1 MAIREDARMTS
12 RRAVVY
18 VFLSMLV
25 LVLSSLPSDAQDEAA
40 PSIQFSF
47 KNATIDEVVDFFA
60 RESGL
65 PVIREV
71 DAPQGNVTFLS
82 ADAYD
87 LEESLRVLNT
97 ILQTRGVMLRRDAE
111 FLYLQKLD
119 NMKAEAVP
127 TFPDGMIP
135 ADVTDEQVISVV
147 YTLENASA
155 AQIAE
160 QFGALVAGYG
170 SIVALPMQNA
180 VIVTETAAQ
189 CRRIGAMLA
198 SLDMRPAFEESIE
211 VFPLAHIRAA
221 DAVASLNVLVAEKKV
236 TVVIDKQGN
245 RNTVEEEDLAGIRLE
260 ADERT
265 NSVIALGPSGR
276 LSTVES
282 LVRLLDVPARG
293 GQELTAFPIETMRPE
308 EAARIVRAMYVAT
321 PQERQPTLVPLEPAG
336 KLAVIGPEAE
346 IDRVGRLLAEL
357 EGGSLGGAPARAVVI
372 ELEHITPERC
382 VEAVRSLASERQK
395 RTVRMA
401 PLPSRSAV
409 VLSGDADA
417 VQAVRELVAACD
429 VPERATTRLVDL
441 RAARAATIIEDV
453 RLLVAQSPELAEGGA
468 VVVKP
473 IDRTNSVL
481 VTAPPSKQAAIE
493 SMIRRLDVIEPAD
506 LPPLRL
512 LQVRTADA
520 QAVARVLTDQY
531 RRRPQEQRSE
541 KPVDIRADTA
551 TNTLIVSAHPELYDE
566 IKSFVDE
573 LNTPTTE
580 AERITEIFPLA
591 VAKAQDVA
599 LALERLYPEPPAPRD
614 RRGRPM
620 PWAREPREINVSADV
635 ASNSLIVDAPAE
647 RMPAFK
653 ALVDKLD
660 RVEVPPRA
668 ELRTYRVEQAELEA
682 VARTMRS
689 LAQRGALSGPAQPGK
704 PRVPITIETEPASR
718 TLIVSGPEEAFVQIE
733 SVLEQLDAGLQSP
746 ESKLLYLGLAHARVD
761 RVTPLVQRVLDARW
775 SDIAQREGLDGEQTR
790 LDVAADEATNTLIL
804 TVPPQLVDTARELV
818 ARLDGPEAAVDR
830 DVVRILP
837 LEFADA
843 PATAA
848 SLQQT
853 LRGAALPSGREVR
866 ITAAGGSNALVVSGT
881 EADIARVV
889 DLVDALDRPARV
901 QSVDVRTVRLQHAR
915 AEQIAPIV
923 ERLLAGQ
930 QISDWLRWNM
940 IVRRMEVD
948 DETPVRVA
956 AEARINAVIVTA
968 PPQMLAVAEEI
979 IRELDIEAGAAMAG
993 SGRPVRVIP
1002 LTNARA
1008 SSMAETI
1015 RAIFTDDPAS
1025 TGPEPVIRVD
1035 DTANSL
1041 IVRATPA
1048 QLVEIDA
1055 VVRRVDAAA
1064 LTSTRQMRM
1073 IPIDRSRSDASE
1085 MASTI
1090 RRLLE
1095 RQGGVAVEV
1104 LRADELLQEG
1114 SGTPQQRVPESEPEG
1129 PAESRGKLLL
1139 PRRLKLIL
1147 GYTQTVLAAAEQA
1160 PKPLEP
1166 LDGATDVVGPAEP
1179 PSSEVTI
1186 AVDAATNTLI
1196 VMGSTVA
1203 TERIAALAQ
1212 QLQEQLPPEP
1222 GRVRIVELSRGTNA
1236 NAIASIV
1243 NRTLRQM
1250 GRVSASNPSGMTG
1263 AVSVIPDQGSQT
1275 LVVAANDTD
1284 FAFIGGLVGALDKR
1298 VEETGD
1304 ERELAVIPLA
1314 TAMPSNVARILD
1326 RVLIAGDRA
1335 RRARISVYG
1344 ENSLG
1349 LLLVR
1354 APEEEMAEIRGVVA
1368 EVDRADVGEL
1378 PITPIKLERAD
1389 ATAVAAAL
1397 QQFFDDRARAS
1408 TLPGRQRQER
1418 RVAIVG
1424 DRRTSTVLVAAG
1436 EEDLEQVRDLV
1447 STFDAPAEARDL
1459 RFRVIPLANARVGD
1473 VLDTL
1478 QRLAGELQWM
1488 SSPWWNSRGGGS
1500 SDKILLEGDTRSNSI
1515 VVLGQGESFDTIAG
1529 IVAALDTA
1537 REESAQITARVIT
1550 LESADPNIVR
1560 RAAEQAFADPN
1571 QARRWWEPADPSQP
1585 RFEVD
1590 TRSGNLIA
1598 IGPES
1603 ILDEV
1608 EAFVARLDEA
1618 SPDANVLVETVSL
1631 TYADAQRVER
1641 SMRRFFQDRAR
1652 LNGLNRP
1659 AVSVIG
1665 SSDGNALIITA
1676 PESEMPLAFDVAA
1689 KLDRPD
1695 MSDSQSIEIYAL
1707 EHAES
1712 RELAGA
1718 IRDLFPRRA
1727 RSDSRV
1733 TAVPDVRTNSVVVTA
1748 PQERLAEIEALIERM
1763 DAPPSGDVVR
1773 IQTFALESARAPEV
1787 AETLRAALD
1796 LSNDARGRAGDLQG
1810 RVRKFVDASGGEI
1823 EVIATVTPDLRSNSL
1838 LVTADDASMGLI
1850 AELISGLD
1858 AQPAVRELSYRV
1870 FTLENVVA
1878 GDVQSTLRSLLAR
1891 RRVARDEPQPVITSS
1906 RRDNTLIVSATA
1918 EQLTEIERILA
1929 EIDVPS
1935 RNERVT
1941 EFVTLEFAESE
1952 QVRDALSVFYGRF
1965 ASAAETPGALNVS
1978 VVADPATN
1986 SLVVSAEPEEWPG
1999 IRELISKLDAEEYDA
2014 SRHLE
2019 VIPLEHADA
2028 TSLAEALQTAFDAP
2042 LRRRVDEQRRRQ
2054 SDGNDRNEREAP
2066 SVLVQDAEVVTISAE
2081 PLTNT
2086 LVVAATRKDVDR
2098 IRATVR
2104 QLDVPEFASLAPP
2117 RLIALSGP
2125 VRASDVAQAL
2135 LRMYELSDGGSGR
2148 TLRSVRIVGDD
2159 ASNTLIVRADDGEFE
2174 QIRTLAQSL
2183 QDEGGR
2189 TGVRVRVL
2197 PVASQSAPRLAETI
2211 RQAFGPTA
2219 AERNEQLTVAADRRG
2234 NALLVGSSEALFEQ
2248 IAAVVAELD
2257 GGEAQNVPE
2266 AEGAVSA
2273 PGRALLIVDIENTS
2287 PQRITELVTRLGL
2300 TRDPGPD
2307 APGVVSEPV
2316 TIVPMTTRRA
2326 VSVLVAPGDRSV
2338 VEAVI
2343 GALDV
2348 AGDAD
2353 EQRVAIVPLRE
2364 AQAANVVRTIE
2375 SILSPQRNDA
2385 RTALASSLTEQVRR
2399 LTLAGQRLEDA
2410 EIEVDLDVPI
2420 RLEPEP
2426 TSNTVIIASTA
2437 ANVGAIEELIGML
2450 DRLPAGDAIVMR
2462 IVHLENASASRVRS
2476 VLRDLFDAGDAIRRT
2491 PGTDLR
2497 AMPTTETGRAL
2508 AASVAMTID
2517 ERTNALIVAGPEEAV
2532 ALTEVL
2538 IDELDGDSIAGW
2550 VEPRLIPLRHADSTK
2565 LAATIR
2571 SVLVEGIDRTP
2582 EGEALRRQVGRL
2594 RMLREQDGAPELLDS
2609 EVFVPLSRLIVLP
2622 EEQLNALV
2630 VVGSRPNVD
2639 VVTELVEMLDVEGA
2653 SRFDTV
2659 RVYPLENAEADR
2671 VAGLLEN
2678 LFAEQVRSG
2687 ALRETDAVTI
2697 QPDARSNS
2705 LVVATSPRSF
2715 AVIEGLLQTLDAAD
2729 VQSTVGLHVISVGAN
2744 DASALAPKIEQVMR
2758 DRLRAMDRDGSASR
2772 DVVSVRADE
2781 ATNSLIVAASEE
2793 NLRLIKNL
2801 VEVLGQEAP
2810 VGGGPDGV
2818 AGGGIEIFSLK
2829 SARAQDMAQ
2838 LLNELYV
2845 REVNR
2850 TRGEGTL
2857 TVRADERLNAIVVNG
2872 GPRDVAEIRS
2882 LIERLDGASL
2892 DAVREIRIIR
2902 LDSANSLELVNLLKS
2917 VLAGRG
2923 LDSRVSSSRQST
2935 LIRFAREKAA
2945 AAIEGETGRQP
2956 TDTEVS
2962 AAIREQVTLTPDLR
2976 TNSIIVSAPPPML
2989 ILLEAMIAELDSSAS
3004 GAREIRVFSLENA
3017 DAENMANLLRDL
3029 FNLRQ
3034 QGNLYVLVPT
3044 AGPPT
3049 PEQEAL
3055 GESLGLGD
3063 VTLTVVP
3070 DERQALAITIDARTN
3085 SLLVSGSPRFLEIVE
3100 EVVLDLDAQTGAVRE
3115 QFTYELKNARVDE
3128 VADALQEFIDQE
3140 LDRLERALGPE
3151 RSGSVMRRLE
3161 REISVVGVPGSSRL
3175 IVSVS
3180 PRYRETIQSLI
3191 DELDKA
3197 PPQVLIQVLLA
3208 EVTLD
3213 SENTFGVDFTLN
3225 PVGGLAYEGFFRAA
3239 GSGVLTAIGVPNLSV
3254 SSLDFDLLIR
3264 ALEEQGRLEV
3274 LSRPQILVNDNEDA
3288 RIQVGEEV
3296 RLVTNVE
3303 RLENG
3308 NTRSDVTP
3316 REVGVILDV
3325 TPSVSPD
3332 GFVRLDITPE
3342 ISAVSERTTQVSE
3355 DFEAPIVTQRRAQ
3368 TTVTVKDGQTIVIGG
3383 LIQNRSDTR
3392 ETKVPIIGDIPIIG
3406 IPFRSE
3412 KRTVQKTELLIILT
3426 PRVILTE
3433 RELYERTMQDL
3444 TDREINRLS
3453 LPDDVKDALRRNEIE
3468 GDTTL
3473 GSERIGEEKE

>member
-1 MAIREDARMTS
+1 MTS
-12 RRAVVY
+12 RRAVAC
-18 VFLSMLV
+18 VFMSMLV
-25 LVLSSLPSDAQDEAA
+25 FVLCSPRGVAQDEAT

-87 LEESLRVLNT
+87 LDESLRVLNT

-127 TFPDGMIP
+127 TFPDGVIP

-147 YTLENASA
+147 YALENASA

-198 SLDMRPAFEESIE
+198 SLDMRPAFEESIK

-221 DAVASLNVLVAEKKV
+221 DAVTSLNVLVAEKKV

-357 EGGSLGGAPARAVVI
+357 EGGSLAGEAARAVVVD
-372 ELEHITPERC
+372 LEHITPERC

-395 RTVRMA
+395 RTVRIA
-401 PLPSRSAV
+401 PLPSRAAV

-417 VQAVRELVAACD
+417 VRAVRELVAACD

-468 VVVKP
+468 VIVKP

-481 VTAPPSKQAAIE
+481 VTAPPSRQAAIE
-493 SMIRRLDVIEPAD
+493 SMIRRLDVLEPAD
-506 LPPLRL
+506 LPPLKL

-599 LALERLYPEPPAPRD
+599 LALERLYPEPPAPMD

-668 ELRTYRVEQAELEA
+668 ELRTYRVEQAELDA

-718 TLIVSGPEEAFVQIE
+718 TLIVSGPEEAFAQIE
-733 SVLEQLDAGLQSP
+733 SVLEQLDGSMQSP
-746 ESKLLYLGLAHARVD
+746 ESELLYLGLAHARVD

-775 SDIAQREGLDGEQTR
+775 SDIAQREGLDREQTR
-790 LDVAADEATNTLIL
+790 LDVASDEATNTLIL

-818 ARLDGPEAAVDR
+818 ARLDAPEAAVDR

-837 LEFADA
+837 LEFTDA

-866 ITAAGGSNALVVSGT
+866 ITAAGGSNALVVSGS
-881 EADIARVV
+881 EGDIARIVE
-889 DLVDALDRPARV
+889 LVDALDRPARV

-1008 SSMAETI
+1008 TSMAETI

-1104 LRADELLQEG
+1104 LRADELLQDG
-1114 SGTPQQRVPESEPEG
+1114 SGAEQEVPDVEPQG

-1160 PKPLEP
+1160 PQPLES
-1166 LDGATDVVGPAEP
+1166 LEEVSDAVGPAQP

-1212 QLQEQLPPEP
+1212 QLQDQLPPEP

-1236 NAIASIV
+1236 NTIASIV

-1335 RRARISVYG
+1335 RRARISIYG

-1349 LLLVR
+1349 LLMVR
-1354 APEEEMAEIRGVVA
+1354 APEEEMAEILGVVA
-1368 EVDRADVGEL
+1368 EVDRAEVGEL

-1389 ATAVAAAL
+1389 AAAVASAL

-1408 TLPGRQRQER
+1408 TLPGRQRQQR

-1500 SDKILLEGDTRSNSI
+1500 GDKILLEGHTRSNSI

-1537 REESAQITARVIT
+1537 REESAQITARIIP

-1598 IGPES
+1598 VGPES
-1603 ILDEV
+1603 VLDDV

-1695 MSDSQSIEIYAL
+1695 MSESQSIEIYAL

-1712 RELAGA
+1712 RELARA
-1718 IRDLFPRRA
+1718 IGDLFPRRA

-1796 LSNDARGRAGDLQG
+1796 LSSDARGRAGDLQG

-1823 EVIATVTPDLRSNSL
+1823 EVVATVTPDLRSNSL

-1850 AELISGLD
+1850 AELIGGLD

-1878 GDVQSTLRSLLAR
+1878 SDVQSTLRSLLAR
-1891 RRVARDEPQPVITSS
+1891 RRIARDEPQPVITSS

-1918 EQLTEIERILA
+1918 EQLAEIERILG

-1941 EFVTLEFAESE
+1941 EFVSLEFAESE

-1986 SLVVSAEPEEWPG
+1986 SLVVSAEPDEWPG

-2028 TSLAEALQTAFDAP
+2028 TSLAEALQAAFDAP

-2054 SDGNDRNEREAP
+2054 NDNSNEREAP

-2086 LVVAATRKDVDR
+2086 LVVAATRKDV
-2098 IRATVR
+2098 
-2104 QLDVPEFASLAPP
+2104 
-2117 RLIALSGP
+2117 
-2125 VRASDVAQAL
+2125 
-2135 LRMYELSDGGSGR
+2135 
-2148 TLRSVRIVGDD
+2148 
-2159 ASNTLIVRADDGEFE
+2159 
-2174 QIRTLAQSL
+2174 
-2183 QDEGGR
+2183 
-2189 TGVRVRVL
+2189 
-2197 PVASQSAPRLAETI
+2197 
-2211 RQAFGPTA
+2211 
-2219 AERNEQLTVAADRRG
+2219 
-2234 NALLVGSSEALFEQ
+2234 
-2248 IAAVVAELD
+2248 
-2257 GGEAQNVPE
+2257 
-2266 AEGAVSA
+2266 
-2273 PGRALLIVDIENTS
+2273 
-2287 PQRITELVTRLGL
+2287 
-2300 TRDPGPD
+2300 
-2307 APGVVSEPV
+2307 
-2316 TIVPMTTRRA
+2316 
-2326 VSVLVAPGDRSV
+2326 
-2338 VEAVI
+2338 
-2343 GALDV
+2343 
-2348 AGDAD
+2348 
-2353 EQRVAIVPLRE
+2353 
-2364 AQAANVVRTIE
+2364 
-2375 SILSPQRNDA
+2375 
-2385 RTALASSLTEQVRR
+2385 
-2399 LTLAGQRLEDA
+2399 
-2410 EIEVDLDVPI
+2410 
-2420 RLEPEP
+2420 
-2426 TSNTVIIASTA
+2426 
-2437 ANVGAIEELIGML
+2437 
-2450 DRLPAGDAIVMR
+2450 
-2462 IVHLENASASRVRS
+2462 
-2476 VLRDLFDAGDAIRRT
+2476 
-2491 PGTDLR
+2491 
-2497 AMPTTETGRAL
+2497 
-2508 AASVAMTID
+2508 
-2517 ERTNALIVAGPEEAV
+2517 
-2532 ALTEVL
+2532 
-2538 IDELDGDSIAGW
+2538 
-2550 VEPRLIPLRHADSTK
+2550 
-2565 LAATIR
+2565 
-2571 SVLVEGIDRTP
+2571 
-2582 EGEALRRQVGRL
+2582 
-2594 RMLREQDGAPELLDS
+2594 
-2609 EVFVPLSRLIVLP
+2609 
-2622 EEQLNALV
+2622 
-2630 VVGSRPNVD
+2630 
-2639 VVTELVEMLDVEGA
+2639 
-2653 SRFDTV
+2653 
-2659 RVYPLENAEADR
+2659 
-2671 VAGLLEN
+2671 
-2678 LFAEQVRSG
+2678 
-2687 ALRETDAVTI
+2687 
-2697 QPDARSNS
+2697 
-2705 LVVATSPRSF
+2705 
-2715 AVIEGLLQTLDAAD
+2715 
-2729 VQSTVGLHVISVGAN
+2729 
-2744 DASALAPKIEQVMR
+2744 
-2758 DRLRAMDRDGSASR
+2758 
-2772 DVVSVRADE
+2772 
-2781 ATNSLIVAASEE
+2781 
-2793 NLRLIKNL
+2793 
-2801 VEVLGQEAP
+2801 
-2810 VGGGPDGV
+2810 
-2818 AGGGIEIFSLK
+2818 
-2829 SARAQDMAQ
+2829 
-2838 LLNELYV
+2838 
-2845 REVNR
+2845 
-2850 TRGEGTL
+2850 
-2857 TVRADERLNAIVVNG
+2857 
-2872 GPRDVAEIRS
+2872 
-2882 LIERLDGASL
+2882 
-2892 DAVREIRIIR
+2892 
-2902 LDSANSLELVNLLKS
+2902 
-2917 VLAGRG
+2917 
-2923 LDSRVSSSRQST
+2923 
-2935 LIRFAREKAA
+2935 
-2945 AAIEGETGRQP
+2945 
-2956 TDTEVS
+2956 
-2962 AAIREQVTLTPDLR
+2962 
-2976 TNSIIVSAPPPML
+2976 
-2989 ILLEAMIAELDSSAS
+2989 
-3004 GAREIRVFSLENA
+3004 
-3017 DAENMANLLRDL
+3017 
-3029 FNLRQ
+3029 
-3034 QGNLYVLVPT
+3034 
-3044 AGPPT
+3044 
-3049 PEQEAL
+3049 
-3055 GESLGLGD
+3055 
-3063 VTLTVVP
+3063 
-3070 DERQALAITIDARTN
+3070 
-3085 SLLVSGSPRFLEIVE
+3085 
-3100 EVVLDLDAQTGAVRE
+3100 
-3115 QFTYELKNARVDE
+3115 
-3128 VADALQEFIDQE
+3128 
-3140 LDRLERALGPE
+3140 
-3151 RSGSVMRRLE
+3151 
-3161 REISVVGVPGSSRL
+3161 
-3175 IVSVS
+3175 
-3180 PRYRETIQSLI
+3180 
-3191 DELDKA
+3191 
-3197 PPQVLIQVLLA
+3197 
-3208 EVTLD
+3208 
-3213 SENTFGVDFTLN
+3213 
-3225 PVGGLAYEGFFRAA
+3225 
-3239 GSGVLTAIGVPNLSV
+3239 
-3254 SSLDFDLLIR
+3254 
-3264 ALEEQGRLEV
+3264 
-3274 LSRPQILVNDNEDA
+3274 
-3288 RIQVGEEV
+3288 
-3296 RLVTNVE
+3296 
-3303 RLENG
+3303 
-3308 NTRSDVTP
+3308 
-3316 REVGVILDV
+3316 
-3325 TPSVSPD
+3325 
-3332 GFVRLDITPE
+3332 
-3342 ISAVSERTTQVSE
+3342 
-3355 DFEAPIVTQRRAQ
+3355 
-3368 TTVTVKDGQTIVIGG
+3368 
-3383 LIQNRSDTR
+3383 
-3392 ETKVPIIGDIPIIG
+3392 
-3406 IPFRSE
+3406 
-3412 KRTVQKTELLIILT
+3412 
-3426 PRVILTE
+3426 
-3433 RELYERTMQDL
+3433 
-3444 TDREINRLS
+3444 
-3453 LPDDVKDALRRNEIE
+3453 
-3468 GDTTL
+3468 
-3473 GSERIGEEKE
+3473 